1 MATPNTRSLDR
12 SPTAAGPIEQLV
24 VTHCLKEDSV
34 LGQEGFSVRA
44 ASPGARDPAIMEWAL
59 KLDYYE
65 LPLDMKT
72 GALLVNQAPRRLARV
87 PGPAG
92 RVALVHTAYL
102 PQDTVGRSH
111 SFISQ
116 ILLLE
121 ELSTLSAAAAW
132 GSSDWHTS
140 EFSRGETKVLQAL
153 DRLPRG
159 TLIDDT
165 ALKGFLS
172 SSPAPAD
179 QSLAR
184 TIYPGRVE
192 SNPEARRRWVRA
204 ALVGFLSAV
213 EPNSRRA
220 RICILAEPGSVALL
234 VYAIGRLLP
243 QQIAG
248 SFSFSTYEPP
258 HTTLRE
264 NKVVRLIGSF
274 ARNGLDRVDLES
286 LRRRGYVLDTLRNEE
301 DHDLSVGADWPLEGL
316 LKLAA
321 LGDWRGVD
329 EIRELWSRDPRIAPG
344 VSSPALADALRVR
357 PLVAALKN
365 GTLGADGLLELHHNR
380 LGEELLRANELR
392 QPTWEVVRKVWT
404 QPRIRHEFV
413 ELLRGHIDELL
424 DDLRGQVESG
434 SSGAWREAWSA
445 LKPVIPDERR
455 VDDFS
460 RLLAAMERTGAAL
473 PATERSNL
481 VGEWCQTAPETAV
494 FPAGLYWLLH
504 AGSADAFRVLVGSSN
519 VSPHV
524 AALASSLAL
533 SGPADWVTE
542 PALLKDLQ
550 EDHFHAF
557 IVDLPIFDN
566 RKAVYDRL
574 RSARGL
580 SKVLVDRLI
589 RLRGR
594 LPESRVEEVLSAIGC
609 DDPVWHDY
617 WIKGEG
623 TNFAALLERIGSD
636 SALARRIWSGL
647 IARVTAKNFVDA
659 QESGLGVLVDVRARF
674 PNSLSREQQERLD
687 AWNAVNL
694 EFASP
699 PKTQPADKAS
709 SLAAACRAIDVPRE
723 DLAQSWFRTH
733 VSTAASPAELKDKA
747 EKFGRTL
754 IGFFETEDAACE
766 RALELSA
773 GLEAR
778 ELRRRCMTALFDAIV
793 SDDNRDRVASRFE
806 SELLASG
813 IRPEPVVD
821 LLQRRKRGGGQKR
834 PGFGRF
840 RLSPQATRSVLL
852 FASGAIFAAVLMLVL
867 LPLFWNGMTSWWSSN
882 KPDETELALDAAT
895 KEGKRLKEELESS
908 QEVAA
913 RVRKQ
918 LEDREAWNK
927 VLEDQLEAASQ
938 GVVKP
943 GDRSSISPPR
953 IANIAPMGQH
963 SPTATA
969 DSAPPPDRSNHGAA
983 AVPEADPTSSST
995 VRKLF
1000 NAIVLDRPLR
1010 DEREFAQA
1018 RELAKEIQK
1027 RSLSGTQA
1035 AGVSVVERLLTGL
1048 SFRDVPIDYRAKPV
1062 EPDVSQTDLAFLT
1075 SKNNESVLATVRNG
1089 TSSLNFYFFEL
1100 NNSRLVWKTKAAG
1113 LGGRSPSFLTA
1124 SASGKHF
1131 LAGRKKEGLLTE
1143 VRIYTTSKCYEIEY
1157 EKDWQRNRV
1166 GPAYDGKAIT
1176 LPDVTPTKLA
1186 VNDDQLYALAAPST
1200 GPIMST
1206 PMVCILADGEN
1217 GQTRLDF
1224 GELSKTAETGAIS
1237 GLTFDPAGHILAIG
1251 FRNTSRLAL
1260 FELGEGGAK
1269 MVPVASFPRAVRAWA
1284 HGPHGELVVATSA
1297 ELFMHELVRM
1307 KNGDKPASV
1316 TSVDHERLP
1325 LSTSSSDALTCVA
1338 FSPLGS
1344 ILATGDEGGVVA
1356 IRALEKSIGGRE
1368 LVRLGHVGP
1377 IQKIAFSQ
1385 DGRVL
1390 AALAS
1395 REEPKDETP
1404 KEITTEEKT
1413 KVRPGVIRLWVTQS
1427 WERVEDPSAVPA
1439 PPKR

>member
-44 ASPGARDPAIMEWAL
+44 ASPGARDPAMMEWAL

-87 PGPAG
+87 PGPGG

-140 EFSRGETKVLQAL
+140 EFTRGETKVLQAL

-172 SSPAPAD
+172 SAPAPAD

-204 ALVGFLSAV
+204 ALVGFLKAV

-220 RICILAEPGSVALL
+220 RMCILAEPGSVALL
-234 VYAIGRLLP
+234 VYAISRLLP

-264 NKVVRLIGSF
+264 NKVARLIGSF

-286 LRRRGYVLDTLRNEE
+286 LRRRGYVLDTFRNEE

-321 LGDWRGVD
+321 EGDWRGVD

-344 VSSPALADALRVR
+344 VSSAALADALRVR
-357 PLVAALKN
+357 PLAAALKN
-365 GTLGADGLLELHHNR
+365 GTLGADGLLELRHNR
-380 LGEELLRANELR
+380 LGEELLRDNESR
-392 QPTWEVVRKVWT
+392 RPTWEVVRKVWT

-413 ELLRGHIDELL
+413 ELLRAHVDELL
-424 DDLRGQVESG
+424 DDLSGLVESG
-434 SSGAWREAWSA
+434 STGAWREAWSA

-473 PATERSNL
+473 PASERSNL

-504 AGSADAFRVLVGSSN
+504 AGSADAFRVLVGSSS
-519 VSPHV
+519 VTARV
-524 AALASSLAL
+524 AGLASCLAL
-533 SGPADWVTE
+533 SSPADWAAE
-542 PALLKDLQ
+542 PAFLKDLQ

-557 IVDLPIFDN
+557 IADLPIFDS

-580 SKVLVDRLI
+580 SKALVDRLI

-623 TNFAALLERIGSD
+623 ANFAALLERVGSD

-659 QESGLGVLVDVRARF
+659 QESGLGVLVDMRARY

-709 SLAAACRAIDVPRE
+709 NLAAACGAIDVPRE

-754 IGFFETEDAACE
+754 IGFFETEEAACE

-793 SDDNRDRVASRFE
+793 SDENRDRLASRFE
-806 SELLASG
+806 NELLASG

-834 PGFGRF
+834 PGFGLF

-852 FASGAIFAAVLMLVL
+852 FASGAFFAALLMVVL
-867 LPLFWNGMTSWWSSN
+867 LPLFWNGVAAWWSSN
-882 KPDETELALDAAT
+882 KPDETELALGAAR
-895 KEGKRLKEELESS
+895 KEGKRLKDELESS

-918 LEDREAWNK
+918 LEDREAWNQ
-927 VLEDQLEAASQ
+927 VLEDQLEAAGQ
-938 GVVKP
+938 RAVKP
-943 GDRSSISPPR
+943 VDPSFVGPPESTDRAPAKQDSVRAPDGGTRDPLPWQTVMMGDL
-953 IANIAPMGQH
+953 
-963 SPTATA
+963 
-969 DSAPPPDRSNHGAA
+969 
-983 AVPEADPTSSST
+983 
-995 VRKLF
+995 VRVAL
-1000 NAIVLDRPLR
+1000 IERPLANDR
-1010 DEREFAQA
+1010 DFARTLELTKELEERRLVGEQFVSLPYARRLLKGLSYSDAPNDVGPKPSKPDNEHTEFAF
-1018 RELAKEIQK
+1018 
-1027 RSLSGTQA
+1027 LSGDNGQ
-1035 AGVSVVERLLTGL
+1035 
-1048 SFRDVPIDYRAKPV
+1048 
-1062 EPDVSQTDLAFLT
+1062 
-1075 SKNNESVLATVRNG
+1075 SVLATIRHGAVLG
-1089 TSSLNFYFFEL
+1089 LYFFEVKDGRVNWTAKVSAL
-1100 NNSRLVWKTKAAG
+1100 PGRDPTVLVASPLGQCFIAAQKADDHTEQAYLYVSSRVYELVNSK
-1113 LGGRSPSFLTA
+1113 
-1124 SASGKHF
+1124 
-1131 LAGRKKEGLLTE
+1131 
-1143 VRIYTTSKCYEIEY
+1143 VRPKRQPYTTEEQTAINLKPGT
-1157 EKDWQRNRV
+1157 WARL
-1166 GPAYDGKAIT
+1166 AIT
-1176 LPDVTPTKLA
+1176 DS
-1186 VNDDQLYALAAPST
+1186 QLYAFA
-1200 GPIMST
+1200 T
-1206 PMVCILADGEN
+1206 PPGALQWPQVVIASKVGKETPADLGA
-1217 GQTRLDF
+1217 F
-1224 GELSKTAETGAIS
+1224 GDNFGAEPVS
-1237 GLTFDPAGHILAIG
+1237 GLTFDPTGHVLVVG
-1251 FRNTSRLAL
+1251 LRKSKRLPV
-1260 FELGEGGAK
+1260 FELINDHDKAG
-1269 MVPVASFPRAVRAWA
+1269 PVTLPVYPHAVRGWA
-1284 HGPHGELVVATSA
+1284 HCSRGNLAVITDEQVFVDELIQLNRDGVFESVKRGTRTLLPEKFSPSVRLTS
-1297 ELFMHELVRM
+1297 
-1307 KNGDKPASV
+1307 
-1316 TSVDHERLP
+1316 
-1325 LSTSSSDALTCVA
+1325 VA
-1338 FSPLGS
+1338 FSPKGT
-1344 ILATGDEGGVVA
+1344 ILATGDEDGVIA
-1356 IRALEKSIGGRE
+1356 IRQLDRPIAGRE
-1368 LVRLGHVGP
+1368 VLRLAHVGP
-1377 IQKIAFSQ
+1377 IQKIAFSP

-1395 REEPKDETP
+1395 RTEGKDDGL
-1404 KEITTEEKT
+1404 KEITAEEKS
-1413 KVRPGVIRLWVTQS
+1413 KVRPGVIRLWVTQD
-1427 WERVEDPSAVPA
+1427 WEHVEDPSSVPA
-1439 PPKR
+1439 PPKH